1 MHARPTAGLRHVPLG
16 EGLSLVRV
24 RVAPSDVVVL
34 RGILAGYDGLASA
47 HGDDAE
53 IVALVTPDAMLPALE
68 ALLADLAREI
78 PMERLV
84 ACEDS
89 IDREGEAS

>member
-1 MHARPTAGLRHVPLG
+1 MHASHAAGTRHVPLG
-16 EGLSLVRV
+16 EGVALVRL
-24 RVAPSDVVVL
+24 RLAPGDVVVL

-47 HGDDAE
+47 HGDDPT

-68 ALLADLAREI
+68 ALLAELSAEI
-78 PMERLV
+78 PMERL
-84 ACEDS
+84 APCADA